1 MHENSVALLL
11 NLDSSNDADMADF
24 EVLEQKLEE
33 DLRSQQV
40 DLESLK
46 EDFQKIGT
54 PETLGKTVMNVV
66 WEQFINQIGVVAGED
81 FIKENG
87 GLTLDLRDSAHIQT
101 TENFEKGKIATH
113 NTEIDY
119 KERYDRWQGKF
130 LHDDA
135 GNVLTHRTRS
145 GEEVAILSREA
156 RKPFDQGR
164 PAGSSERGTDMD
176 HTISAAEIIRDPG
189 ANAHLTEKKQI
200 DFANSSVNLNEMR
213 SSHNRSKKDL
223 PVKEWLDSPN
233 SNGQKPKDI
242 YADSL
247 SPDHLDNE
255 LDQKYRQKDAEARE
269 AYDRV
274 KKEGESRSIKAGRKS
289 QREEAF
295 RIGKNALRAVLMGL
309 LASLMKDVIGKLIG
323 WIRSKNRKF
332 SSFIESIKEALKTFF
347 ANIKQHLKKA
357 GESFLTTILTAIY
370 GPIIGALQKAW
381 IFLKQGYQSVKQVI
395 QFLKDPKNRNM
406 PFSVKVMEVGKIVV
420 VGVTAGGAIVLSEV
434 IGKAL
439 MGIPVFTFQ
448 IPLLGSLAN
457 LLGLFLGA
465 LVSGLIGALALNLI
479 DRMIAKKLRR
489 TNRSMQM
496 DKRNEILKTSDM
508 LLEAS
513 YVGTQKKKTDVTQ
526 SIIHRH
532 QEAGEKMNRIAQ
544 ETSTRLHSL
553 NQQDTDNK
561 ETLKSIDEL
570 LNQI

>member
-434 IGKAL
+434 IGKVL

>member
-370 GPIIGALQKAW
+370 GPIIGALQKGW

-420 VGVTAGGAIVLSEV
+420 VGITAGGAIVLSEV